1 MRRAIYPGTFDPV
14 TMGHLDIITRGLDL
28 VDEVIVA
35 VADDPSKDTLF
46 SLEERIEMVRRSL
59 PRGLHIKVEHL
70 DGLLVEFAHRRKASI
85 IIRGLRA
92 LSDFEYEFQMALM
105 NRRLAPDLEVI
116 FMVPDISYIYL
127 SASLVREVAELG
139 GNVDLLVPDVV
150 KKKLKLKFRRTKGRA

>member
-1 MRRAIYPGTFDPV
+1 MRRAIYPGSFDPV
-14 TMGHLDIITRGLDL
+14 TMGHLDIITRSLAL

-35 VADDPSKDTLF
+35 VAGEISKRPLF
-46 SLEERIEMVRRSL
+46 DIEERIEMMRESL
-59 PRGLHIKVEHL
+59 PPNLPIRVERL
-70 DGLLVEFAHRRKASI
+70 DGLLAEFAHRKNASI

-139 GNVDLLVPDVV
+139 GNVDSLVPDVV
-150 KKKLKLKFRRTKGRA
+150 KKKLKAKFKRRKGRR